1 MATKRAS
8 TAAPGTDPG
17 AWTPEREAETLARA
31 RALADGPIGER
42 ANAVAEHDAFAWDT
56 FRDLCAAGIVA
67 TGFPRA
73 YGGTEAPMRLRVR
86 IIEALA
92 RVCSAAASMVTGTDL
107 AGRPIA
113 AGASPE
119 VAAAIVPTLARGER
133 QSAFA
138 LTERLAGS
146 DVAGLA
152 SVARRDGDGWTI
164 DGVKR
169 YITRAT
175 VADWFIVVARTDAD
189 GDARGGG
196 PPRRGGAGLTAFL
209 VPRDAPG
216 LSVGPIQPK
225 LGWSGVPIA
234 EVFLR
239 GVHVPAG
246 MTLGGEGRG
255 MAIAQDTLVR
265 ARIGHA
271 AIALGRASGALE
283 MAAQWCG
290 RRRTFGARLGEH
302 QGVQWMLAEMATRL
316 EAARCL
322 VASVADRYDRNDPEV
337 PTYASMAKLHA
348 TDLGMQV
355 TTDCLQLFGG
365 NGYLKEFPLER
376 FMRDAKL
383 NQIGEGASEIH
394 KTVIGRQVLRAHAGT
409 RHPCLDLDAFDARMA
424 DPEPGR

>member
-1 MATKRAS
+1 MS
-8 TAAPGTDPG
+8 
-17 AWTPEREAETLARA
+17 ARV
-31 RALADGPIGER
+31 RRLADETIGPR
-42 ANAVAEHDAFAWDT
+42 ANAVAEQDSFAWET
-56 FRDLCAAGIVA
+56 FRTLCAEGVVA
-67 TGFPRA
+67 TGFPRSL
-73 YGGTEAPMRLRVR
+73 GGSEAPMRLRVR
-86 IIEALA
+86 LIESLA
-92 RVCSAAASMVTGTDL
+92 RVCSAAASIVTGTDL
-107 AGRPIA
+107 AGRPIV
-113 AGASPE
+113 AGASSALAE
-119 VAAAIVPTLARGER
+119 ELVPRLVRGEL

-152 SVARRDGDGWTI
+152 TTARRDADGWVL

-169 YITRAT
+169 YITRAP
-175 VADWFIVVARTDAD
+175 VADWFVVVARAE
-189 GDARGGG
+189 GVPGARG
-196 PPRRGGAGLTAFL
+196 LSAFL

-216 LSVGPIQPK
+216 LEVGPIQPK
-225 LGWSGVPIA
+225 MGWSGVPIS

-239 GVHVPAG
+239 GVAVPRARL
-246 MTLGGEGRG
+246 LGQEGGG
-255 MAIAQDTLVR
+255 MALAQDTLVR

-271 AIALGRASGALE
+271 AIALGRAQGAFE

-302 QGVQWMLAEMATRL
+302 QGVQWMLADMATRI

-322 VASVADRYDRNDPEV
+322 VASCADRYDRADPGV
-337 PTYASMAKLHA
+337 SVYASMAKLHA

-394 KTVIGRQVLRAHAGT
+394 KTLIGRHVLRAAADA
-409 RHPCLDLDAFDARMA
+409 RHPCLDLDGFDARMA
-424 DPEPGR
+424 DQEPPR

>member
-1 MATKRAS
+1 MSGA
-8 TAAPGTDPG
+8 
-17 AWTPEREAETLARA
+17 AWTPAREAETVALARA
-31 RALADGPIGER
+31 IADGPIGAR
-42 ANAVAEHDAFAWDT
+42 ANAVAEQDTFAWDT
-56 FRDLCAAGIVA
+56 FRDLCASGIVA
-67 TGFPRA
+67 TGFPVA
-73 YGGTEAPMRLRVR
+73 HGGTEAPMRVRVQ
-86 IIEALA
+86 IVEALA

-107 AGRPIA
+107 AGRPIV
-113 AGASPE
+113 AGATPAL
-119 VAAAIVPTLARGER
+119 AAEIVPRLVRGAS

-152 SVARRDGDGWTI
+152 TTARRDGDGWVL

-175 VADWFIVVARTDAD
+175 VADWFVVVGRVD
-189 GDARGGG
+189 GTPGARG
-196 PPRRGGAGLTAFL
+196 LSAFL

-216 LSVGPIQPK
+216 LAVGAMQAK
-225 LGWSGVPIA
+225 LGWAGVPVA

-239 GVHVPAG
+239 GVRVPRERL
-246 MTLGGEGRG
+246 LGTEGGG
-255 MAIAQDTLVR
+255 MALAQDTLVR

-271 AIALGRASGALE
+271 AIAIGRAGGALE

-316 EAARCL
+316 EASRCL
-322 VASVADRYDRNDPEV
+322 LRSVADRYDRGDSEV
-337 PTYASMAKLHA
+337 SVHASMAKLHA

-394 KTVIGRQVLRAHAGT
+394 KTLIGRHVLRAGAGSH
-409 RHPCLDLDAFDARMA
+409 HPCLDLDAFDARMA
-424 DPEPGR
+424 DPEPPR

>member
-1 MATKRAS
+1 MSAQA
-8 TAAPGTDPG
+8 
-17 AWTPEREAETLARA
+17 EEALLART
-31 RALADGPIGER
+31 RALADGPIGAR
-42 ANAVAEHDAFAWDT
+42 ANTVAEQDVFAWET

-67 TGFPRA
+67 SGFPRDL
-73 YGGTEAPMRLRVR
+73 GGTEAPMRLRVR
-86 IIEALA
+86 LIETLA

-113 AGASPE
+113 AGAVPE
-119 VAAAIVPTLARGER
+119 IAAALVPRLAHGEI

-146 DVAGLA
+146 DLAGLA
-152 SVARRDGDGWTI
+152 CAARRTAGGWVL

-169 YITRAT
+169 YITRAP
-175 VADWFIVVARTDAD
+175 VADWFVVVARVD
-189 GDARGGG
+189 GAPGARG
-196 PPRRGGAGLTAFL
+196 LSAFL
-209 VPRDAPG
+209 VARDAPG
-216 LSVGPIQPK
+216 VSIGPTQPK
-225 LGWSGVPIA
+225 LGWAGVPVA

-239 GVHVPAG
+239 SVAVPR
-246 MTLGGEGRG
+246 THLLGAEGGG
-255 MAIAQDTLVR
+255 MALAQDTLVR

-271 AIALGRASGALE
+271 AIAIGRAQGALE

-290 RRRTFGARLGEH
+290 RRRTFGARLADH
-302 QGVQWMLAEMATRL
+302 QGVVWMLGEMTARV

-322 VASVADRYDRNDPEV
+322 TAAVAQRYDRGDPETPV
-337 PTYASMAKLHA
+337 HASMAKLHA

-394 KTVIGRQVLRAHAGT
+394 KTLIGRHVLARAADT
-409 RHPCLDLDAFDARMA
+409 RHPCLDLDAFEARMA
-424 DPEPGR
+424 DPEPPR

>member
-1 MATKRAS
+1 MTD
-8 TAAPGTDPG
+8 TTTPAA
-17 AWTPEREAETLARA
+17 AWTEAEQASMLARV
-31 RALADGPIGER
+31 RRLADETIGPR
-42 ANAVAEHDAFAWDT
+42 ANAVAEQDSFAWKT
-56 FRDLCAAGIVA
+56 FRTLCAEGVVA

-73 YGGTEAPMRLRVR
+73 LGGTEAPMRLRVQL
-86 IIEALA
+86 IEALA
-92 RVCSAAASMVTGTDL
+92 RVCSAAASIVTGTDL

-113 AGASPE
+113 AGASPAL
-119 VAAAIVPTLARGER
+119 AAELVPRLARGEL

-152 SVARRDGDGWTI
+152 TTARRDGDGWLL

-169 YITRAT
+169 YITRAP
-175 VADWFIVVARTDAD
+175 VADWFVVVARVD
-189 GDARGGG
+189 GAPGARG
-196 PPRRGGAGLTAFL
+196 LSAFL

-216 LSVGPIQPK
+216 LEVGPIQPK
-225 LGWSGVPIA
+225 MGWSGVPIA

-239 GVHVPAG
+239 SVAVPRARLLGQEGAG
-246 MTLGGEGRG
+246 MAL
-255 MAIAQDTLVR
+255 AQDTLVR

-271 AIALGRASGALE
+271 AIALGRAQGAFE

-302 QGVQWMLAEMATRL
+302 QGVQWMLADMATRL

-322 VASVADRYDRNDPEV
+322 VASCADRYDRADPGV
-337 PTYASMAKLHA
+337 SVYASMAKLHA

-394 KTVIGRQVLRAHAGT
+394 KTLIGRHVLRAAAGA
-409 RHPCLDLDAFDARMA
+409 RHPCLDLDGFDARMA
-424 DPEPGR
+424 DPEPPR

>member
-1 MATKRAS
+1 V
-8 TAAPGTDPG
+8 
-17 AWTPEREAETLARA
+17 L
-31 RALADGPIGER
+31 
-42 ANAVAEHDAFAWDT
+42 
-56 FRDLCAAGIVA
+56 
-67 TGFPRA
+67 
-73 YGGTEAPMRLRVR
+73 
-86 IIEALA
+86 
-92 RVCSAAASMVTGTDL
+92 
-107 AGRPIA
+107 
-113 AGASPE
+113 
-119 VAAAIVPTLARGER
+119 
-133 QSAFA
+133 
-138 LTERLAGS
+138 
-146 DVAGLA
+146 
-152 SVARRDGDGWTI
+152 

-175 VADWFIVVARTDAD
+175 VADWFVVVGRVD
-189 GDARGGG
+189 GAPGARG
-196 PPRRGGAGLTAFL
+196 LSAFL

-216 LSVGPIQPK
+216 LAVGAMQPK
-225 LGWSGVPIA
+225 LGWAGVPVA

-239 GVHVPAG
+239 GVRVPRERL
-246 MTLGGEGRG
+246 LGAEGGG
-255 MAIAQDTLVR
+255 MALAQDTLVR

-271 AIALGRASGALE
+271 AIAIGRAGGALE

-316 EAARCL
+316 EASRCL
-322 VASVADRYDRNDPEV
+322 LRSVADRYDRADPEV
-337 PTYASMAKLHA
+337 SVHASMAKLHA

-394 KTVIGRQVLRAHAGT
+394 KTLIGRHVLRAGAGT

-424 DPEPGR
+424 DPEPPR

>member
-1 MATKRAS
+1 MHAPS
-8 TAAPGTDPG
+8 EEWTA
-17 AWTPEREAETLARA
+17 RSEAAMLARA
-31 RALADGPIGER
+31 VALADSEIGPR
-42 ANAVAEHDAFAWDT
+42 AAAVAEQDTFAWET
-56 FRDLCAAGIVA
+56 FRLLCAEGIVA

-73 YGGTEAPMRLRVR
+73 LGGTEAPMRLRVR
-86 IIEALA
+86 IIEATA
-92 RVCSAAASMVTGTDL
+92 RVCSAAASIVTGTDL

-113 AGASPE
+113 AGASPAI
-119 VAAAIVPTLARGER
+119 AADLVPRLARGEL

-146 DVAGLA
+146 DVGGLA
-152 SVARRDGDGWTI
+152 STARREGDGWVL

-169 YITRAT
+169 YITRAP
-175 VADWFIVVARTDAD
+175 VADWFVVVARS
-189 GDARGGG
+189 GEARGA
-196 PPRRGGAGLTAFL
+196 RGLSAFL

-225 LGWSGVPIA
+225 MGWAGVPIA

-239 GVHVPAG
+239 GARVPADAL
-246 MTLGGEGRG
+246 LGREGGG
-255 MAIAQDTLVR
+255 MALAQDTLVR
-265 ARIGHA
+265 ARVGHA
-271 AIALGRASGALE
+271 AIALGRAQGAFE

-290 RRRTFGARLGEH
+290 RRRTFGTRLGEH
-302 QGVQWMLAEMATRL
+302 QGVQWMLADMATRI

-322 VASVADRYDRNDPEV
+322 VYSCAERYDRGEPDV

-394 KTVIGRQVLRAHAGT
+394 KSVIGRQVLRDAAAM
-409 RHPCLDLDAFDARMA
+409 RHPCLDLDAFEARMA
-424 DPEPGR
+424 DTGGAA

>member
-1 MATKRAS
+1 MS
-8 TAAPGTDPG
+8 G
-17 AWTPEREAETLARA
+17 AGWTPEREDAVVATA
-31 RALADGPIGER
+31 RALADGPIGAR
-42 ANAVAEHDAFAWDT
+42 ANAVAEQDVFARDT
-56 FRDLCAAGIVA
+56 FVDLCASGIVA
-67 TGFPRA
+67 TGFPVEA
-73 YGGTEAPMRLRVR
+73 GGTGAPMRVRIR

-107 AGRPIA
+107 AGRPIV
-113 AGASPE
+113 AGASPAL
-119 VAAAIVPTLARGER
+119 VAGIVPRLIDGRE

-152 SVARRDGDGWTI
+152 TVARRDGEGWVL

-169 YITRAT
+169 YITRAP
-175 VADWFIVVARTDAD
+175 VADWFVVVARTDAD
-189 GDARGGG
+189 GAATA
-196 PPRRGGAGLTAFL
+196 PRRGARGLSAFL

-225 LGWSGVPIA
+225 LGWAGVPVA

-239 GVHVPAG
+239 AVRVPRERL
-246 MTLGGEGRG
+246 LGREGDG
-255 MAIAQDTLVR
+255 MALAQDTLVR

-271 AIALGRASGALE
+271 AIAIGRAAGALE

-290 RRRTFGARLGEH
+290 RRRTFGSSLGEH
-302 QGVQWMLAEMATRL
+302 QGVQWMLADMATQL

-322 VASVADRYDRNDPEV
+322 TRDAAERHDRGDADASVR
-337 PTYASMAKLHA
+337 ASMAKLHA
-348 TDLGMQV
+348 TDLGMRI

-383 NQIGEGASEIH
+383 NQIGEGASEVH
-394 KTVIGRQVLRAHAGT
+394 KTLIGRHVLRAAAGT

-424 DPEPGR
+424 DPEPPR

>member
-1 MATKRAS
+1 VTSRARP
-8 TAAPGTDPG
+8 AVAD
-17 AWTPEREAETLARA
+17 WTPTREAEVVEVA
-31 RALADGPIGER
+31 RALADGSIGAR
-42 ANAVAEHDAFAWDT
+42 ADVVGETDVFAWDT
-56 FRDLCAAGIVA
+56 FRELCASGLVA
-67 TGFPRA
+67 TGFPVEH
-73 YGGTEAPMRLRVR
+73 GGTGAPMRVRVR
-86 IIEALA
+86 VIEALA

-113 AGASPE
+113 AGAC
-119 VAAAIVPTLARGER
+119 AAIATTLVPRLARGEI

-146 DVAGLA
+146 DVAGLSA
-152 SVARRDGDGWTI
+152 VARPVADGWAI

-169 YITRAT
+169 YITRAP
-175 VADWFIVVARTDAD
+175 VADWFVVVARTEGVA
-189 GDARGGG
+189 GARG
-196 PPRRGGAGLTAFL
+196 LSAFL
-209 VPRDAPG
+209 VPRDTPG
-216 LSVGPIQPK
+216 LSVGPVQPK
-225 LGWSGVPIA
+225 LGWSGVPVA

-239 GVHVPAG
+239 GVAVPRERL
-246 MTLGGEGRG
+246 LGAEGGG
-255 MAIAQDTLVR
+255 MALAQDTLVR

-271 AIALGRASGALE
+271 AIALGRASGALQ

-290 RRRTFGARLGEH
+290 RRRTFGATLGTH

-316 EAARCL
+316 EASRCL
-322 VASVADRYDRNDPEV
+322 VHAVADAYDAGAPDVAVR
-337 PTYASMAKLHA
+337 ASMAKLHA

-394 KTVIGRQVLRAHAGT
+394 KTVIGRHVLREAALT

-424 DPEPGR
+424 DPEPPR

>member
-1 MATKRAS
+1 VSHA
-8 TAAPGTDPG
+8 D
-17 AWTPEREAETLARA
+17 WTPAREAETVAVA
-31 RALADGPIGER
+31 RALADGPIGAR
-42 ANAVAEHDAFAWDT
+42 ANAVAEQDVFAWDT
-56 FRDLCAAGIVA
+56 FRDLCASGIVA
-67 TGFPRA
+67 TGFPLA
-73 YGGTEAPMRLRVR
+73 HGGTEAPMRVRVQL
-86 IIEALA
+86 IETLA

-107 AGRPIA
+107 AGRPIV
-113 AGASPE
+113 AGAGPAL
-119 VAAAIVPTLARGER
+119 AAELVPKLVRGEL

-152 SVARRDGDGWTI
+152 TVARRDGDGWVL

-175 VADWFIVVARTDAD
+175 VADWFTVVARVD
-189 GDARGGG
+189 GAPGAR
-196 PPRRGGAGLTAFL
+196 ALSAFL

-216 LSVGPIQPK
+216 LTVGPMQPK
-225 LGWSGVPIA
+225 LGWAGVPAA

-239 GVHVPAG
+239 GVRVPRERL
-246 MTLGGEGRG
+246 LGVEGGG
-255 MAIAQDTLVR
+255 MALAQDTLVR

-271 AIALGRASGALE
+271 AIALGRAGGALE

-316 EAARCL
+316 EASRCL
-322 VASVADRYDRNDPEV
+322 MRSVADRYDRGDPEV
-337 PTYASMAKLHA
+337 SVHASMAKLHA

-365 NGYLKEFPLER
+365 NGYLREFPLER

-394 KTVIGRQVLRAHAGT
+394 KTLIGRHVLRAAAGS

-424 DPEPGR
+424 DPEPPR

>member
-1 MATKRAS
+1 MTD
-8 TAAPGTDPG
+8 TTTPAA
-17 AWTPEREAETLARA
+17 AWTEAEQASMLARV
-31 RALADGPIGER
+31 RRLADETIGPR
-42 ANAVAEHDAFAWDT
+42 ANAVAEQDSFAWET
-56 FRDLCAAGIVA
+56 FRTLCAEGVVA

-73 YGGTEAPMRLRVR
+73 LGGTEAPMRLRVQL
-86 IIEALA
+86 IEALA
-92 RVCSAAASMVTGTDL
+92 RVCSAAASIVTGTDL

-113 AGASPE
+113 AGASPAL
-119 VAAAIVPTLARGER
+119 AAELVPRLARGEL

-152 SVARRDGDGWTI
+152 TTARRDGDGWLL

-169 YITRAT
+169 YITRAP
-175 VADWFIVVARTDAD
+175 VADWFVVVARVD
-189 GDARGGG
+189 GAPGARG
-196 PPRRGGAGLTAFL
+196 LSAFL

-216 LSVGPIQPK
+216 LEVGPIQPK
-225 LGWSGVPIA
+225 MGWSGVPIA

-239 GVHVPAG
+239 SVAVPRARLLGQEGAG
-246 MTLGGEGRG
+246 MAL
-255 MAIAQDTLVR
+255 AQDTLVR

-271 AIALGRASGALE
+271 AIALGRAQGAFE

-302 QGVQWMLAEMATRL
+302 QGVQWMLADMATRL

-322 VASVADRYDRNDPEV
+322 VASCADRYDRADPGV
-337 PTYASMAKLHA
+337 SVYASMAKLHA

-394 KTVIGRQVLRAHAGT
+394 KTLIGRHVLRAAAGA
-409 RHPCLDLDAFDARMA
+409 RHPCLDLDGFDARMA
-424 DPEPGR
+424 DPEPPR

>member
-1 MATKRAS
+1 MNARAPS
-8 TAAPGTDPG
+8 CAEAP
-17 AWTPEREAETLARA
+17 AWTPAREAEVVALA
-31 RALADGPIGER
+31 RALADGPIGAR
-42 ANAVAEHDAFAWDT
+42 ANAVGEADVFAWDT
-56 FRDLCAAGIVA
+56 FRDLCASGLVA
-67 TGFPRA
+67 TGFPVGH
-73 YGGTEAPMRLRVR
+73 GGSGAPMRVRVR
-86 IIEALA
+86 VVEALA
-92 RVCSAAASMVTGTDL
+92 RVCSAAASMITGTDL
-107 AGRPIA
+107 AGRPIS
-113 AGASPE
+113 AGASPRL
-119 VAAAIVPTLARGER
+119 AAELVPRLARGEI

-146 DVAGLA
+146 DVAGLSA
-152 SVARRDGDGWTI
+152 VARPVAGGWAV

-169 YITRAT
+169 YITRAP
-175 VADWFIVVARTDAD
+175 VADWFVVVARAE
-189 GDARGGG
+189 GVAGARG
-196 PPRRGGAGLTAFL
+196 LSAFL

-216 LSVGPIQPK
+216 LTVGPVQPK
-225 LGWSGVPIA
+225 LGWAGVPVA

-239 GVHVPAG
+239 GVEVPRERL
-246 MTLGGEGRG
+246 LGVEGGG
-255 MAIAQDTLVR
+255 MALAQDTLVR

-290 RRRTFGARLGEH
+290 RRRTFGATLGTH

-322 VASVADRYDRNDPEV
+322 VHEVANAYDAGAADVAMR
-337 PTYASMAKLHA
+337 ASMAKLHA

-394 KTVIGRQVLRAHAGT
+394 KTVIGRHVLREAAGT
-409 RHPCLDLDAFDARMA
+409 RHPCLDLDAFEARMA
-424 DPEPGR
+424 DPEPPR

>member
-1 MATKRAS
+1 
-8 TAAPGTDPG
+8 
-17 AWTPEREAETLARA
+17 
-31 RALADGPIGER
+31 
-42 ANAVAEHDAFAWDT
+42 
-56 FRDLCAAGIVA
+56 
-67 TGFPRA
+67 
-73 YGGTEAPMRLRVR
+73 VR

-92 RVCSAAASMVTGTDL
+92 RVCSAAASIVTGTDL

-113 AGASPE
+113 AGASP
-119 VAAAIVPTLARGER
+119 AIATDLVPRLARGEI

-138 LTERLAGS
+138 LTERMAGS
-146 DVAGLA
+146 DVAGL
-152 SVARRDGDGWTI
+152 SSTARRVGDGWVL

-169 YITRAT
+169 YITRAP
-175 VADWFIVVARTDAD
+175 VADWFVVVARVD
-189 GDARGGG
+189 GTPGARG
-196 PPRRGGAGLTAFL
+196 LSAFL
-209 VPRDAPG
+209 VPRDTPG

-225 LGWSGVPIA
+225 MGWAGVPIA

-239 GVHVPAG
+239 GVAVPGAALLGREGGG
-246 MTLGGEGRG
+246 MSL
-255 MAIAQDTLVR
+255 AQDTLVR

-271 AIALGRASGALE
+271 AIALGRAQGAFE

-302 QGVQWMLAEMATRL
+302 QGVQWMLADMATRL

-322 VASVADRYDRNDPEV
+322 VQACAERYDRGDADT

-365 NGYLKEFPLER
+365 NGYLEEFPLER

-394 KTVIGRQVLRAHAGT
+394 KTLIGRHVLRTTAAM
-409 RHPCLDLDAFDARMA
+409 RHPCLDLDAFEARMA
-424 DPEPGR
+424 DPEPPA

>member
-1 MATKRAS
+1 MSDA
-8 TAAPGTDPG
+8 
-17 AWTPEREAETLARA
+17 AWTPAREAETVALA
-31 RALADGPIGER
+31 RALADGPIGAR
-42 ANAVAEHDAFAWDT
+42 ANAVAEQDTFAWDT
-56 FRDLCAAGIVA
+56 FRDLCASGIVA
-67 TGFPRA
+67 TGFPVA
-73 YGGTEAPMRLRVR
+73 HGGTEAPMRVRVQ
-86 IIEALA
+86 IVEALA

-107 AGRPIA
+107 AGRPIV
-113 AGASPE
+113 AGA
-119 VAAAIVPTLARGER
+119 AAALASEIVPRLVRGAS

-152 SVARRDGDGWTI
+152 TTARRDGDGWVL

-175 VADWFIVVARTDAD
+175 VADWFVVVGRVD
-189 GDARGGG
+189 GTPGARG
-196 PPRRGGAGLTAFL
+196 LSAFL

-216 LSVGPIQPK
+216 LTVGAMQPK
-225 LGWSGVPIA
+225 LGWAGVPAA

-239 GVHVPAG
+239 GVRVPRERL
-246 MTLGGEGRG
+246 LGVEGGG
-255 MAIAQDTLVR
+255 MALAQDTLVR

-271 AIALGRASGALE
+271 AIAIGRAGGALE

-316 EAARCL
+316 EASRCL
-322 VASVADRYDRNDPEV
+322 LRSVADRYDRADPEV
-337 PTYASMAKLHA
+337 SVHASMAKLHA
-348 TDLGMQV
+348 TDLGMQI

-394 KTVIGRQVLRAHAGT
+394 KTLIGRHVLRAGAGT

-424 DPEPGR
+424 DPEPPR

>member
-1 MATKRAS
+1 MTTTRDAS
-8 TAAPGTDPG
+8 
-17 AWTPEREAETLARA
+17 AWTGALEEETLERA
-31 RALADGPIGER
+31 RALADGPIGAR
-42 ANAVAEHDAFAWDT
+42 ANAVAERDEFAWDT
-56 FRDLCAAGIVA
+56 FRDLCASGIVA
-67 TGFPRA
+67 TGFPREH
-73 YGGTEAPMRLRVR
+73 GGAEAPMRLRVR

-107 AGRPIA
+107 AGRPIV
-113 AGASPE
+113 AGAPRPLAAE
-119 VAAAIVPTLARGER
+119 VVPKLARGEL

-152 SVARRDGDGWTI
+152 SVARRDADGWVL

-175 VADWFIVVARTDAD
+175 VADWFVVVARTDSD
-189 GDARGGG
+189 GGAA
-196 PPRRGGAGLTAFL
+196 RRGGAGLSAFL

-216 LSVGPIQPK
+216 LEVGPIQPK
-225 LGWSGVPIA
+225 LGWAGVPIA

-239 GVHVPAG
+239 GVRVPAER
-246 MTLGGEGRG
+246 MLGAEGQG

-290 RRRTFGARLGEH
+290 RRRTFGAPLGAH

-322 VASVADRYDRNDPEV
+322 VASVADRYDRGDPQV
-337 PTYASMAKLHA
+337 SAYASMAKLHA

-383 NQIGEGASEIH
+383 NQIGEGASEVH
-394 KTVIGRQVLRAHAGT
+394 KTLIGRHVLREAAGT
-409 RHPCLDLDAFDARMA
+409 RHPCLDLDAFDVRMA
-424 DPEPGR
+424 APEPRR

>member
-1 MATKRAS
+1 MTDKK
-8 TAAPGTDPG
+8 TPAA
-17 AWTPEREAETLARA
+17 AWTEAEEASMLARV
-31 RALADGPIGER
+31 RRLADETIGPR
-42 ANAVAEHDAFAWDT
+42 ANAVGEQDSFAWET
-56 FRDLCAAGIVA
+56 FRTLCAEGVVA
-67 TGFPRA
+67 TGFPRSL
-73 YGGTEAPMRLRVR
+73 GGTEAPMRLRVR
-86 IIEALA
+86 LIETLA
-92 RVCSAAASMVTGTDL
+92 RVCSAAASIVTGTDL

-113 AGASPE
+113 AGASPAL
-119 VAAAIVPTLARGER
+119 AAELVPRLARGEM

-152 SVARRDGDGWTI
+152 TTARRDAEGWVL

-169 YITRAT
+169 YITRAP
-175 VADWFIVVARTDAD
+175 VADWFVVVARVD
-189 GDARGGG
+189 GAPGARG
-196 PPRRGGAGLTAFL
+196 LSAFL

-216 LSVGPIQPK
+216 LEVGPIQPK
-225 LGWSGVPIA
+225 MGWSGVPIA

-239 GVHVPAG
+239 GVAVPRARL
-246 MTLGGEGRG
+246 LGQEGGG
-255 MAIAQDTLVR
+255 MALAQDTLVR

-271 AIALGRASGALE
+271 AIALGRAQGAFE
-283 MAAQWCG
+283 MAALWCG
-290 RRRTFGARLGEH
+290 SRRTFGSRLGEH
-302 QGVQWMLAEMATRL
+302 QGVQWMLADMATRL

-322 VASVADRYDRNDPEV
+322 VASCADRYDRADPGV
-337 PTYASMAKLHA
+337 SVYASMAKLHA

-394 KTVIGRQVLRAHAGT
+394 KTLIGRHVLRAAAGA

-424 DPEPGR
+424 DPEPPR

>member
-1 MATKRAS
+1 M
-8 TAAPGTDPG
+8 TDTTTQDA
-17 AWTPEREAETLARA
+17 AWTEAEQASMLARV
-31 RALADGPIGER
+31 RRLADETIGPR
-42 ANAVAEHDAFAWDT
+42 ANAVAEQDSFAWET
-56 FRDLCAAGIVA
+56 FRTLCAEGVVA

-73 YGGTEAPMRLRVR
+73 LGGTEAPMRLRVQLV
-86 IIEALA
+86 EALA
-92 RVCSAAASMVTGTDL
+92 RVCSAAASIVTGTDL

-113 AGASPE
+113 AGASPAL
-119 VAAAIVPTLARGER
+119 AAELVPRLARGEQ

-152 SVARRDGDGWTI
+152 TTARRDGDGWLL

-169 YITRAT
+169 YITRAP
-175 VADWFIVVARTDAD
+175 VADWFVVVARVD
-189 GDARGGG
+189 GAPGARG
-196 PPRRGGAGLTAFL
+196 LSAFL

-216 LSVGPIQPK
+216 LEVGPIQPK
-225 LGWSGVPIA
+225 MGWSGVPIA

-239 GVHVPAG
+239 SVAVPRARLLGQEGAG
-246 MTLGGEGRG
+246 MAL
-255 MAIAQDTLVR
+255 AQDTLVR

-271 AIALGRASGALE
+271 AIALGRAQGAFE

-302 QGVQWMLAEMATRL
+302 QGVQWMLADMATRL

-322 VASVADRYDRNDPEV
+322 VASCADRYDRADPGV
-337 PTYASMAKLHA
+337 SVYASMAKLHA

-394 KTVIGRQVLRAHAGT
+394 KTLIGRHVLRAAAGA
-409 RHPCLDLDAFDARMA
+409 RHPCLDLDGFDARMA
-424 DPEPGR
+424 DPEPPR

>member
-1 MATKRAS
+1 
-8 TAAPGTDPG
+8 
-17 AWTPEREAETLARA
+17 
-31 RALADGPIGER
+31 
-42 ANAVAEHDAFAWDT
+42 
-56 FRDLCAAGIVA
+56 
-67 TGFPRA
+67 
-73 YGGTEAPMRLRVR
+73 MRVRVR

-92 RVCSAAASMVTGTDL
+92 RVCSAAASIVTGTDL
-107 AGRPIA
+107 AGRPIV
-113 AGASPE
+113 AGAASE
-119 VAAAIVPTLARGER
+119 LIADLVPRLADGRS
-133 QSAFA
+133 QAAFA

-152 SVARRDGDGWTI
+152 TTARRDGDGWVL

-169 YITRAT
+169 YITRAP
-175 VADWFIVVARTDAD
+175 VADWFVVVARGVDTTSPSPAT
-189 GDARGGG
+189 RG
-196 PPRRGGAGLTAFL
+196 AAALTAFL

-216 LSVGPIQPK
+216 LTVGPIQPK

-239 GVHVPAG
+239 GVRVPRERMLGAEGAG
-246 MTLGGEGRG
+246 MAL
-255 MAIAQDTLVR
+255 AQDTLVR

-271 AIALGRASGALE
+271 AIALGRATGALE
-283 MAAQWCG
+283 MAAQWCT
-290 RRRTFGARLGEH
+290 RRRTFGARLADQ
-302 QGVQWMLAEMATRL
+302 QGVQWMIAEMATRL

-322 VASVADRYDRNDPEV
+322 VDAVADDYDRGDPRIAV
-337 PTYASMAKLHA
+337 RASMAKLHA

-365 NGYLKEFPLER
+365 NGYLREFPLER

-394 KTVIGRQVLRAHAGT
+394 KTLIGRQVLREAAGT

-424 DPEPGR
+424 DPEPPR

>member
-1 MATKRAS
+1 VS
-8 TAAPGTDPG
+8 G
-17 AWTPEREAETLARA
+17 AWTEAQAADVIGRA
-31 RALADGPIGER
+31 RELADGPIGAR
-42 ANAVAEHDAFAWDT
+42 AAQVAEHDDFAWDT

-73 YGGTEAPMRLRVR
+73 HGGTEAPMRVRVR

-92 RVCSAAASMVTGTDL
+92 RVCSAAASIVTGTDL
-107 AGRPIA
+107 AGRPIV
-113 AGASPE
+113 AGAAPE
-119 VAAAIVPTLARGER
+119 LAAELVPRLVDGRL

-152 SVARRDGDGWTI
+152 STARRDGDDWVL

-169 YITRAT
+169 YITRAP
-175 VADWFIVVARTDAD
+175 VADWFVVVARTVDPGAAPAP
-189 GDARGGG
+189 ARG
-196 PPRRGGAGLTAFL
+196 AAALTAFL
-209 VPRDAPG
+209 VPRDAHG
-216 LSVGPIQPK
+216 LVVGPIQPK

-239 GVHVPAG
+239 GVRVPHARMLGAEGAG
-246 MTLGGEGRG
+246 MAL
-255 MAIAQDTLVR
+255 AQDTLVR

-271 AIALGRASGALE
+271 AIALGRAAGALE
-283 MAAQWCG
+283 MATQWCT
-290 RRRTFGARLGEH
+290 RRRTFGARLSDQ
-302 QGVQWMLAEMATRL
+302 QGVQWMVAEMATRL

-322 VASVADRYDRNDPEV
+322 VHAVADDYDRGDARIAV
-337 PTYASMAKLHA
+337 RASMAKLHA

-365 NGYLKEFPLER
+365 NGYLREFPLER

-394 KTVIGRQVLRAHAGT
+394 KTLIGRQVLREAAGT

-424 DPEPGR
+424 DPEPPR

>member
-1 MATKRAS
+1 MNAPTH
-8 TAAPGTDPG
+8 AAAAG
-17 AWTPEREAETLARA
+17 WTPAREAEVVGVA
-31 RALADGPIGER
+31 RALADGPVGAR
-42 ANAVAEHDAFAWDT
+42 ASAVAETDVFAWDT
-56 FRDLCAAGIVA
+56 FRDLCASGLVA
-67 TGFPRA
+67 TGFPVGH
-73 YGGTEAPMRLRVR
+73 GGTGAPMRVRVR
-86 IIEALA
+86 VIEALA

-119 VAAAIVPTLARGER
+119 IAAALVPRLARGEI

-146 DVAGLA
+146 DVAGLSA
-152 SVARRDGDGWTI
+152 VARPAADGWTL

-169 YITRAT
+169 YITRAP
-175 VADWFIVVARTDAD
+175 VADWFVVVARAE
-189 GDARGGG
+189 GVAGARG
-196 PPRRGGAGLTAFL
+196 LSAFL

-216 LSVGPIQPK
+216 LSVGPVQPK
-225 LGWSGVPIA
+225 LGWSGVPVA

-239 GVHVPAG
+239 AVPVPRERL
-246 MTLGGEGRG
+246 LGAEGGG
-255 MAIAQDTLVR
+255 MALAQDTLVR

-290 RRRTFGARLGEH
+290 RRRTFGATLGTH

-316 EAARCL
+316 EASRCL
-322 VASVADRYDRNDPEV
+322 VHAVAEAYDAGAPDVAVR
-337 PTYASMAKLHA
+337 ASMAKLHA

-394 KTVIGRQVLRAHAGT
+394 KTVIGRHVLREAAGT

-424 DPEPGR
+424 DPEPPR

>member
-1 MATKRAS
+1 VSAANAAATRA
-8 TAAPGTDPG
+8 G
-17 AWTPEREAETLARA
+17 WTTTREAALVAAA
-31 RALADGPIGER
+31 RALADGPIGAR
-42 ANAVAEHDAFAWDT
+42 ANAVGEVDDFAWDT
-56 FRDLCAAGIVA
+56 FRDLCASDIVA
-67 TGFPRA
+67 SGFPLA
-73 YGGTEAPMRLRVR
+73 HGGTEAPMRVRVR
-86 IIEALA
+86 VIEALA

-113 AGASPE
+113 AGASPAL
-119 VAAAIVPTLARGER
+119 AAEWVPRLARGDA

-146 DVAGLA
+146 DVAGL
-152 SVARRDGDGWTI
+152 STVARPEGDGWVLV
-164 DGVKR
+164 GVKR
-169 YITRAT
+169 YITRAP
-175 VADWFIVVARTDAD
+175 VADAFVVVARVAAGKGNGADAAAP
-189 GDARGGG
+189 ARGA
-196 PPRRGGAGLTAFL
+196 AGLTGFL

-225 LGWSGVPIA
+225 LGWSGVPVA

-239 GVHVPAG
+239 GVRVPR
-246 MTLGGEGRG
+246 THLLGAEGGG
-255 MAIAQDTLVR
+255 MALAQDTLVR

-271 AIALGRASGALE
+271 AIALGRAGGALE

-322 VASVADRYDRNDPEV
+322 VHAVADAYDAGAPDV
-337 PTYASMAKLHA
+337 PVRASMAKLHA

-355 TTDCLQLFGG
+355 TVDCLQLFGG

-394 KTVIGRQVLRAHAGT
+394 KTLIGRHVLREHAGT

-424 DPEPGR
+424 DPEPTR

>member
-1 MATKRAS
+1 MRPAPEETMQTT
-8 TAAPGTDPG
+8 TADTDDGSG
-17 AWTPEREAETLARA
+17 AWTPAAEAALLARA
-31 RALADGPIGER
+31 RTLADERIGPL
-42 ANAVAEHDAFAWDT
+42 ANAVAERDEFAWDT
-56 FRDLCAAGIVA
+56 FRLLCREGIVA
-67 TGFPRA
+67 TGFPRRH
-73 YGGTEAPMRLRVR
+73 GGTEAPMRLRVR
-86 IIEALA
+86 IVEAMG
-92 RVCSAAASMVTGTDL
+92 RVCTAAASIVTGTDL
-107 AGRPIA
+107 SGRPIV
-113 AGASPE
+113 AGAAPDIAGE
-119 VAAAIVPTLARGER
+119 LVPKLARGEI
-133 QSAFA
+133 QAAFG

-152 SVARRDGDGWTI
+152 CRARREGDGWVL

-175 VADWFIVVARTDAD
+175 VADWFVIVARAD
-189 GDARGGG
+189 GVPGARG
-196 PPRRGGAGLTAFL
+196 LSAFL

-216 LSVGPIQPK
+216 LEVGPIQPK
-225 LGWSGVPIA
+225 MGWAGVPIA

-239 GVHVPAG
+239 GVRVPARQL
-246 MTLGGEGRG
+246 LGAEGEG
-255 MAIAQDTLVR
+255 MAIAQDSLVR

-271 AIALGRASGALE
+271 AIALGRAQGAFE

-302 QGVQWMLAEMATRL
+302 QGVQWMLADMAHRL

-322 VASVADRYDRNDPEV
+322 VHACADRYDRGDPDV
-337 PTYASMAKLHA
+337 AVQASMAKLHA

-394 KTVIGRQVLRAHAGT
+394 KTLIGRHVLRAAAGE

-424 DPEPGR
+424 DEGPR